1 MVELDRRSELEGPC
15 HFRKSSKPEDKGC
28 AHMTFE
34 LQHGTSKALS
44 TPFHCFSPVP
54 QAWWAG
60 LGVQVVPVTS
70 QPSQLPPLLPASLS
84 LAWGPGSWSL
94 ESGVPPSG
102 KSMKLN
108 LSATF
113 WKN

>member
-1 MVELDRRSELEGPC
+1 
-15 HFRKSSKPEDKGC
+15 
-28 AHMTFE
+28 MTFE

-70 QPSQLPPLLPASLS
+70 QPSRLPHFYLPPLLSL
-84 LAWGPGSWSL
+84 GPRKLESGSWSA
-94 ESGVPPSG
+94 P
-102 KSMKLN
+102 K
-108 LSATF
+108 
-113 WKN
+113 W